1 MLNFL
6 GRDSPPTIPN
16 SSKLA
21 ARFQPDTRKCTEV
34 QSTLSISE
42 CNPSFNR
49 VYVTSREDPSSPLL
63 FEVCPGAGGKTI
75 VRAKFRA
82 FYRSRIL
89 PRDSLETRSR
99 ASKGKER
106 KGRKERKKES
116 GRRRRNRWRR
126 TQRGKGRGEICIY
139 KRDSFIKDSVSFQLF
154 SLPDSIFLGRNDLRP
169 LLLPVRKKAWKTR
182 LEKGK
187 G

>member
-34 QSTLSISE
+34 QSTLSIRE

-106 KGRKERKKES
+106 KGRKEGKKERKKVGGGGGIGGG
-116 GRRRRNRWRR
+116 GR
-126 TQRGKGRGEICIY
+126 KGE
-139 KRDSFIKDSVSFQLF
+139 RDEGRYVYTNATRLSKIRFPSNFFPYQTLF
-154 SLPDSIFLGRNDLRP
+154 S
-169 LLLPVRKKAWKTR
+169 
-182 LEKGK
+182 
-187 G
+187 